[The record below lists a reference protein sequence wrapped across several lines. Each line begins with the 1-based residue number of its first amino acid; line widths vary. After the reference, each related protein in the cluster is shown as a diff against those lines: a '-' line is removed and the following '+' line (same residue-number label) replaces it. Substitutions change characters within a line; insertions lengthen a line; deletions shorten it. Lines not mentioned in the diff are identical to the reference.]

1 MTNTII
7 SAGVDF
13 YSGGMNTGSAGFAQA
28 MELSISILL
37 DLHKQGARI
46 EPYKRLGYEGN
57 YAAGAFYGEREDG
70 SLWQWPGGIAH
81 EAFLSL
87 APYAERAS
95 RVDVQVTFEQDPF
108 NPNWAAEEY
117 DRLQANVQ
125 GAKIGSVKGLELYTN
140 NKGGQTIYVGSRQSD
155 SYICIYQKGAQS
167 GDSTYENCW
176 RVECRYKNRYAA
188 QIQERLKRQLGRLSQ
203 ASYSVVLSHAER
215 SGVDLALDPRPGVS
229 IEPPRGAVK
238 SDVLATLQWL
248 EKSVRPAINRLRKLG
263 IERDALLALGLV
275 DLIDIDALR
284 D

>member
-1 MTNTII
+1 MTNVIRN
-7 SAGVDF
+7 AGVDF
-13 YSGGMNTGSAGFAQA
+13 YSGGMHAGSAGFAQA
-28 MELSISILL
+28 MELSMSILL
-37 DLHKQGARI
+37 DLHAQGARL

-57 YAAGAFYGEREDG
+57 YAVGAFYGEREDG
-70 SLWQWPGGIAH
+70 SLWQFPGGIAH
-81 EAFLSL
+81 EAFIAL
-87 APYAERAS
+87 APYADRSS
-95 RVDVQVTFEQDPF
+95 RIDVQVTFEQDPF

-117 DRLQANVQ
+117 DRLMTNVK

-155 SYICIYQKGAQS
+155 SYICIYQKGAQT
-167 GDSTYENCW
+167 GEDIYQNCW

-188 QIQERLKRQLGRLSQ
+188 MLQEKLKRQTRTLSQ
-203 ASYSVVLSHAER
+203 AAYAVVLSHAER
-215 SGVDLALDPRPGVS
+215 AGIDLALDPRPSLS

-275 DLIDIDALR
+275 DLIDIDQLR

>member
-13 YSGGMNTGSAGFAQA
+13 YSGGMHTGSQGFAQA
-28 MELSISILL
+28 MELSMSILL
-37 DLHKQGARI
+37 DLHAQGARI

-81 EAFLSL
+81 EAFIAL

-95 RVDVQVTFEQDPF
+95 RVDVQVTFQQEPF

-117 DRLQANVQ
+117 DRLQTNVQ

-167 GDSTYENCW
+167 GEELYQDCW

-188 QIQERLKRQLGRLSQ
+188 QLQEKLKTKVSRLSQ
-203 ASYSVVLSHAER
+203 ASYAVVLSHAER
-215 SGVDLALDPRPGVS
+215 SGIDLALDPRPHLS

-263 IERDALLALGLV
+263 LERDALLALGLV